1 MEVTFLLKNKNAFP
15 TLQNVWTVVS
25 EKFFVGKKVC
35 FALVFNSTQNDLSKK
50 SLIKTVLH
58 RIFRKTYSDFNVLLQ
73 LVGICALKRVKK
85 TQ

>member
-1 MEVTFLLKNKNAFP
+1 MLKKKNAFP

-35 FALVFNSTQNDLSKK
+35 FAQNDLSKK